1 MPARVEEIFDKE
13 IQSHTSAVPVSSSPS
28 VAVRLKMLFE
38 RVQGS
43 TARRQGAGA
52 WRIAATSHLAT
63 IVVGLDSQQG
73 HGLG

>member
-1 MPARVEEIFDKE
+1 
-13 IQSHTSAVPVSSSPS
+13 
-28 VAVRLKMLFE
+28 MLFE

-73 HGLG
+73 HGL